1 MGKLKKLNKIGDT
14 SVAAAE
20 NTIDLVDL
28 PKGSEIEVRT
38 DTNNKKTAS
47 KAVKILTSLNQG
59 FREPNKTERINLL
72 VAFAKK
78 NKVLYGKAFDVI
90 KITGGKSIDLENL
103 SEVEKNLGFITVC
116 EIKST
121 NKKEITK
128 DFNRYF
134 FGLTTAELLV
144 AQSLRNQFQFVFVN
158 INTEEFIEMTLKEI
172 FGKAKG
178 IYPVWSIQF

>member
-1 MGKLKKLNKIGDT
+1 MGRKGKVNSDVLKSQIDN
-14 SVAAAE
+14 V
-20 NTIDLVDL
+20 IDLVDL
-28 PKGSEIEVRT
+28 PAVLPIEVST

-47 KAVKILTSLNQG
+47 KAVKILTDLNKG
-59 FREPNKTERINLL
+59 FKEPSKTERINLL

-78 NKVLYGKAFDVI
+78 NKVLYGKAFDVV
-90 KITGGKSIDLENL
+90 KISGGKPINLENL
-103 SEVEKNLGFITVC
+103 SEVEENLKYITVC

-121 NKKEITK
+121 KKKSIGS

-144 AQSLRNQFQFVFVN
+144 AQSLRNQFNFVFVN

>member
-1 MGKLKKLNKIGDT
+1 LKKLNKNNDT
-14 SVAAAE
+14 SADGVKGV
-20 NTIDLVDL
+20 IDLVDL
-28 PKGSEIEVRT
+28 PKDSEIEVRT

-47 KAVKILTSLNQG
+47 KAVKILTSLNNG
-59 FREPNKTERINLL
+59 FHEPNQTERINLL

-78 NKVLYGKAFDVI
+78 NKVLYGKAFDVV
-90 KITGGKSIDLENL
+90 KVSGGKSINLEIL
-103 SEVEKNLGFITVC
+103 SEVEENLKHIIVC

-121 NKKEITK
+121 NKKEIGK
-128 DFNRYF
+128 DFKRYF